1 MAQKLELVI
10 KKGQQTYTQV
20 DRNKRAAI
28 YQSNQGHFEVF
39 EIIIAPEGELYGK
52 TYPERE
58 TYPGNERFG
67 VNAWCVTNEE
77 KAHARYKEL
86 KKALKKKAKEK
97 ENS

>member
-39 EIIIAPEGELYGK
+39 EIVIAPEGELYGK
-52 TYPERE
+52 VYPERE
-58 TYPGNERFG
+58 TYPGNEKFG
-67 VNAWCVTNEE
+67 NNAWCISDE
-77 KAHARYKEL
+77 ARALKKFKEL